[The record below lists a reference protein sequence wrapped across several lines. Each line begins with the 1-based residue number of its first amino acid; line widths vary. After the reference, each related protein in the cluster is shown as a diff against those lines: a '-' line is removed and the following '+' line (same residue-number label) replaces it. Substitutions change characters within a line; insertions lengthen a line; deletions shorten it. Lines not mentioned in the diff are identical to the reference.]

1 MSSKRQYVHTFPH
14 AWHARGQRFD
24 PAILHFRKARN
35 SMRITGFFV
44 WWEQPRTFQILP
56 GFGTEYDPFCTNLYQ
71 TTGHRHIAQSR
82 ADWFGEFR
90 PSHAISVIG
99 NIPK

>member
-44 WWEQPRTFQILP
+44 WLKQPRTFQILP
-56 GFGTEYDPFCTNLYQ
+56 GFGTEYDPFCTNPYQ
-71 TTGHRHIAQSR
+71 TSGLSIFPRVAPMDTANSAGGMR
-82 ADWFGEFR
+82 FR
-90 PSHAISVIG
+90 
-99 NIPK
+99 